1 MKHFAGRSERAIRR
15 WQQEG
20 IADPELDPALVADA
34 LGAMVARFAELWLVQ
49 GYREYDF
56 DHVVEQLSRVWA
68 SALQLKDEAGD
79 ERPSRTESRPRR
91 GATGT
96 S

>member
-1 MKHFAGRSERAIRR
+1 MARQKHFAERSERAIRR

-20 IADPELDPALVADA
+20 LADPKIDPALAADA

-56 DHVVEQLSRVWA
+56 DQAVEQLTRIWA
-68 SALQLKDEAGD
+68 NALQLEEAASD
-79 ERPSRTESRPRR
+79 NS
-91 GATGT
+91 
-96 S
+96 